1 MTNNQ
6 ILIFAILV
14 VYLVINFIVGIFFS
28 KKQDKTSSMGFEKK
42 YFIGSRGMN
51 GFVLAMTTVAT
62 YTSVSSFV
70 SGPGAAGLTYGFS
83 QAWVAGVQVGAA
95 FLTVGVLGKKFAV
108 IS

>member
-1 MTNNQ
+1 MTQNQ
-6 ILIFAILV
+6 IIMLVILV
-14 VYLVINFIVGIFFS
+14 AYLILNTVIGLVVS
-28 KKQDKTSSMGFEKK
+28 KKKDQESSMNFEKK
-42 YFIGSRGMN
+42 YFIGSRGMS

-83 QAWVAGVQVGAA
+83 QAWVRPWAQ
-95 FLTVGVLGKKFAV
+95 T